1 MTTVHATTATQKTVD
16 GPSSKDWRGGRSVN
30 NNIIPSSTGAAKAVG
45 KVIPALNGKL
55 TLVPFVNSSD
65 ISRTYCRLT
74 AVSHSV
80 FPLLMFPSSTLS
92 FASAKKLPTKKSKI
106 LSRRPPKANTR
117 ASSTTLKT
125 ASFLPISL
133 ATLLLPS
140 LMPTLE
146 SNWTPT
152 LSSSSLGTITNGVTL
167 AVYAIL
173 SGTLPRKM
181 QLLKFKKWN
190 YEWRGG
196 WKNRIRLRSGVL
208 FFCVYKWIENNLP
221 LNEHFPPPPPLSSL
235 SLFVYI

>member
-190 YEWRGG
+190 
-196 WKNRIRLRSGVL
+196 
-208 FFCVYKWIENNLP
+208 
-221 LNEHFPPPPPLSSL
+221 
-235 SLFVYI
+235 